1 MVMSCRLSDEG
12 GQEVIDNAAA
22 HHRLVSETKLVLQT
36 PNANVS
42 LFSHVETERGE
53 VQNAEFT
60 WTDTHRKRENRERLG
75 AAALQPHR
83 KRRL

>member
-1 MVMSCRLSDEG
+1 MSRRLSDEG
-12 GQEVIDNAAA
+12 GQEVIDNGAA

-36 PNANVS
+36 LNTDVLP
-42 LFSHVETERGE
+42 FSHVETERGE
-53 VQNAEFT
+53 VQNTEFT
-60 WTDTHRKRENRERLG
+60 PTDTHRKRENRERLG

>member
-1 MVMSCRLSDEG
+1 MSCRLSDEG

-36 PNANVS
+36 LNANV
-42 LFSHVETERGE
+42 LPRR
-53 VQNAEFT
+53 NRARRRAEYRIY
-60 WTDTHRKRENRERLG
+60 TDRHTHRKRENRERLG
-75 AAALQPHR
+75 AAALQPHG